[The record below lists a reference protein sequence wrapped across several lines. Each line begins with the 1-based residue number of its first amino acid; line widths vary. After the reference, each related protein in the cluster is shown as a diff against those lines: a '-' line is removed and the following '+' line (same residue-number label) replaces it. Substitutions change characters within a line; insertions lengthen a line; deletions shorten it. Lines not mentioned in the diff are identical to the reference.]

1 MSVLGKVEKTHIWN
15 LNRQHSTL
23 KYVTELINRAPSE
36 GTNTIDSLG
45 NTIDE
50 LYTFLFNG

>member
-1 MSVLGKVEKTHIWN
+1 MLGKVEKTHIWN